1 MPNERTIPSD
11 QPKTVVT
18 STITSGGTQI
28 PETCHVLSVVVSK
41 EVNRI
46 PVATIVIA
54 DGDPAA
60 QSFEMSNKAEFEPGK
75 EIEIKL
81 GYRSSEETVFK
92 GIVVKHS
99 IKTRKKNSLLIIEC
113 RDKAA
118 KMTAACKSN
127 YFKEMK
133 DSDVME
139 QLIDNYGLEKDV
151 ETRTVEHKQLVQ
163 YNCKF

>member
-1 MPNERTIPSD
+1 MANDRTIPSD

-18 STITSGGTQI
+18 STIKSAGAEI
-28 PETCHVLSVVVSK
+28 PKTYNVLSVIVNK

-46 PVATIVIA
+46 PSATIVIT

-60 QSFEMSNKAEFEPGK
+60 QSFEISNKADFEPGK

-81 GYRSSEETVFK
+81 GYRNSEETVFK

-118 KMTAACKSN
+118 KMTAVSGEST
-127 YFKEMK
+127 F
-133 DSDVME
+133 
-139 QLIDNYGLEKDV
+139 V
-151 ETRTVEHKQLVQ
+151 ETTVAIELAES
-163 YNCKF
+163 

>member
-1 MPNERTIPSD
+1 MASERIIASD

-18 STITSGGTQI
+18 STILSAGTAV
-28 PETCHVLSVVVSK
+28 PETINVLSIIVSK

-46 PVATIVIA
+46 PSATLVIA

-60 QSFEMSNKAEFEPGK
+60 QSFDNSNKAEFEPGK

-113 RDKAA
+113 KDKAA
-118 KMTAACKSN
+118 KMTAICK
-127 YFKEMK
+127 
-133 DSDVME
+133 
-139 QLIDNYGLEKDV
+139 G
-151 ETRTVEHKQLVQ
+151 
-163 YNCKF
+163 